1 LHIEVRSHSKLI
13 FSQRE
18 SLCLSEKPKLTFAM
32 ASLGEQS
39 VIVIEGVKNLLTMK
53 RERFVVSLSFTVMKS
68 SEPGFQITVSH
79 VV

>member
-1 LHIEVRSHSKLI
+1 
-13 FSQRE
+13 
-18 SLCLSEKPKLTFAM
+18 M